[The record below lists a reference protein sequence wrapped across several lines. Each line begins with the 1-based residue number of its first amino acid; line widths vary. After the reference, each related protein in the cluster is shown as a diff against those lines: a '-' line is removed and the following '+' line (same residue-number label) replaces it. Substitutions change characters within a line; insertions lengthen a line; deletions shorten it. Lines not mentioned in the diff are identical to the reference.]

1 MKKLLMV
8 LFAAVLPA
16 SLAAQQQDGSGS
28 RFTFAGFASQEIV
41 HSKEGVANDRF
52 SGMVLGGSANLS
64 IGRLVA
70 RARYAQGRVSS
81 KAGGIDPRD
90 VVEGELL
97 VGYRVMPWLTLW
109 AGPSAR
115 AYTTE
120 DSEQRWFIWSGR
132 AAGRGTI
139 IPGKMQSFVE
149 LWGALS
155 GNLSN
160 PAMKAGG
167 RGLDAGLEMR
177 LSQTS
182 PFWGRLS
189 YRMEST
195 HAVDLRE
202 TVEAVSLSVIYGLP
216 Q

>member
-8 LFAAVLPA
+8 LVAAALPA
-16 SLAAQQQDGSGS
+16 SLAAQQDGS

-41 HSKEGVANDRF
+41 HSREGTGNDRF
-52 SGMVLGGSANLS
+52 SGIVLGGAGNLS

-70 RARYAQGRVSS
+70 RARYAQGRVSA
-81 KAGGIDPRD
+81 KENGIDPRD

-97 VGYRVMPWLTLW
+97 VGYRVVPWLTLW

-115 AYTTE
+115 AYTME

-132 AAGRGTI
+132 VTGRGTI
-139 IPGKMQSFVE
+139 MPGKMQSFVE

-160 PAMKAGG
+160 PSMKAGG

-177 LSQTS
+177 LSQSS

-195 HAVDLRE
+195 HAADLRE

>member
-1 MKKLLMV
+1 MKKLLLV
-8 LFAAVLPA
+8 LVLAVLPA
-16 SLAAQQQDGSGS
+16 SLAAQGGS
-28 RFTFAGFASQEIV
+28 RFTFIGLASQEIV
-41 HSKEGVANDRF
+41 HSREGATNDRF
-52 SGMVLGGSANLS
+52 TGMVLGGAGNLT

-70 RARYAQGRVSS
+70 RVRYAQGRVSS
-81 KAGGIDPRD
+81 KAAGVDPRD
-90 VVEGELL
+90 IVEGELL
-97 VGYRVMPWLTLW
+97 VGYRVMPWLTFW

-115 AYTTE
+115 AYTME
-120 DSEQRWFIWSGR
+120 DTEQRWFIWSGR
-132 AAGRGTI
+132 AAARGTI
-139 IPGKMQSFVE
+139 MPGKMQSFVE

-160 PAMKAGG
+160 PEIKAGG

-177 LSQTS
+177 LSQSS

-195 HAVDLRE
+195 HAGDLRE
-202 TVEAVSLSVIYGLP
+202 TVEAVSLSLIYGIP